1 MLGSMVTR
9 DLVSLGNPNETVL
22 KNYVERKLTLAVC
35 LHRRDL

>member
-22 KNYVERKLTLAVC
+22 KIMSSES
-35 LHRRDL
+35 